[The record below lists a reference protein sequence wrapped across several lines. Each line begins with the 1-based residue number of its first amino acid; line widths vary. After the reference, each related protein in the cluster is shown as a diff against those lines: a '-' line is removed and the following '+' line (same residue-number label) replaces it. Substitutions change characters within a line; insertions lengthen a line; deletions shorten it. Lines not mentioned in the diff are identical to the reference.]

1 MIKAKFTVL
10 SEGRE
15 ELADI
20 PNAFVEFIEFQ
31 SPQGKM
37 KLERTT
43 RPAVLDKKTVY
54 SKTGGRASKIEYQY
68 SPDEITHRFQAF
80 KWSEAAGEWEEIKA
94 PPSL

>member
-54 SKTGGRASKIEYQY
+54 SKTGGRAFKIEYQ
-68 SPDEITHRFQAF
+68 
-80 KWSEAAGEWEEIKA
+80 
-94 PPSL
+94 